1 MSRNLAARGFTFAC
15 CVVLAWAEVA
25 SVAGAQDFVRRDGT
39 SFVVGGE
46 PFRFVGANAAVMH
59 GPVARAHYLE
69 TLDAVAADGL
79 RVVRIWAFG
88 ETAADAPPWQND
100 YAFRR
105 GPAGYV
111 ETSFEHLDR
120 VLVAAR
126 DRGLKV
132 IVVLGN
138 RWGDY
143 GGAREHLR
151 WCGVTLPDDDADGAT
166 LADYWSNVAGRTL
179 YWEHVA
185 RVVGRTNT
193 VSHVAYRDDPT
204 IFAWELINESAANT
218 TVAADALVAWT
229 DATARFI
236 RERDANH
243 MIAAG
248 HIGYRTSRQR
258 EVWARVQELLSI
270 DYSDAHGYP
279 EEDPRVD
286 SRRALDRYVDD
297 RLLVALSRAH
307 KPFVW
312 GEFGY
317 RVTAPGPRAASMDDA
332 FLRRSFDH
340 GASGA
345 LLWIYAPPGVVR
357 DGHGIEV
364 GAETPAQRRVRAL
377 LARYGR
383 RLATESRTEFSHEA
397 AWVERA
403 QPYSARM
410 RRGGSVRSHPVWDRT
425 EEGYVLSL
433 DARAYRVAEFES
445 LGEFDDG
452 EVTQLWGAG
461 DGRVVYELP
470 SPERRVPIELA
481 FDVLVSSE
489 LPGRGIGATEAD
501 TSTIRVS
508 LDGVEV
514 GQFVAPPDRGRGGVV
529 HFAVTDAGL
538 LARVFARPRRIHAL
552 QFSSEGSPGA
562 GGLCLY
568 VARATA
574 EGSPPALRV
583 EWRSR

>member
-105 GPAGYV
+105 GPQGYV

-120 VLVAAR
+120 VL
-126 DRGLKV
+126 
-132 IVVLGN
+132 
-138 RWGDY
+138 

-297 RLLVALSRAH
+297 RLLVALSRAQREGA
-307 KPFVW
+307 KGVLAISSDFVMAHA
-312 GEFGY
+312 GL
-317 RVTAPGPRAASMDDA
+317 
-332 FLRRSFDH
+332 LRQLMRQQRLPLMESFP
-340 GASGA
+340 S
-345 LLWIYAPPGVVR
+345 
-357 DGHGIEV
+357 
-364 GAETPAQRRVRAL
+364 
-377 LARYGR
+377 
-383 RLATESRTEFSHEA
+383 
-397 AWVERA
+397 
-403 QPYSARM
+403 
-410 RRGGSVRSHPVWDRT
+410 
-425 EEGYVLSL
+425 
-433 DARAYRVAEFES
+433 
-445 LGEFDDG
+445 
-452 EVTQLWGAG
+452 GAG
-461 DGRVVYELP
+461 D
-470 SPERRVPIELA
+470 
-481 FDVLVSSE
+481 
-489 LPGRGIGATEAD
+489 
-501 TSTIRVS
+501 
-508 LDGVEV
+508 
-514 GQFVAPPDRGRGGVV
+514 
-529 HFAVTDAGL
+529 
-538 LARVFARPRRIHAL
+538 
-552 QFSSEGSPGA
+552 A
-562 GGLCLY
+562 GGLVGYGPDLDGCDRQL
-568 VARATA
+568 VRLL
-574 EGSPPALRV
+574 LRV
-583 EWRSR
+583 IDGADPGSLPIEQPTQIRLSLNLRMARELGVAIPRPLQLRADTLLE